1 MLICN
6 WVLPTDTG
14 FVGKIKISIIA
25 IYDFL
30 KQVCVHGYAYLFS
43 YLHYEKVIKL
53 E

>member
-1 MLICN
+1 MLTYN

-30 KQVCVHGYAYLFS
+30 KQVCDMAMRIYLAT
-43 YLHYEKVIKL
+43 YTMKK
-53 E
+53 